1 MSRIGK
7 QPIEVPKNV
16 VVTFNNSMI
25 QIKGPTGE
33 LSHKLSNLLKVTYFD
48 SIIRIEK
55 NTETR
60 VTNQIFGLTRS
71 LIKNMVSGVST
82 KFEKKLQMIGVGYK
96 AQINGNELTLN
107 VGCTHPIIFTIPLG
121 MEVVIDANTNLTV
134 RGSDK
139 EAVGLL
145 ASKIRATR
153 PPEPY
158 KGKGVKYANEII
170 LRKAGKSGK
179 K

>member
-7 QPIEVPKNV
+7 QPIEVPKTV

>member
-16 VVTFNNSMI
+16 MVTFNDSII
-25 QIKGPTGE
+25 QVKGPTGE
-33 LSHKLSNLLKVTYFD
+33 LSHKISDLLSITYLD
-48 SIIRIEK
+48 NIIKIEK
-55 NTETR
+55 NAETR
-60 VTNQIFGLTRS
+60 VANQIFGLTRS
-71 LIKNMVSGVST
+71 LIKNMVLG
-82 KFEKKLQMIGVGYK
+82 IGVGYK
-96 AQINGNELTLN
+96 AQVNGKELTLN
-107 VGCTHPIIFTIPLG
+107 VGCTHPIIFNIPLE
-121 MEVVIDANTNLTV
+121 MEVIIDANTNLTV
-134 RGSDK
+134 RGPDK